1 MERISPGQTGAGR
14 DTERYGRSGRLG
26 RMMLA
31 FAEEDGGL
39 ELPIRVFSC
48 SCQYKRKRNF
58 IKYVERRRR
67 GK

>member
-1 MERISPGQTGAGR
+1 
-14 DTERYGRSGRLG
+14 
-26 RMMLA
+26 MMLA